1 MDTKRNHLRH
11 VDGLRALAVL
21 SVIFFHFGIFGFS
34 GGYIGVD
41 IFFVISGF
49 LITRII
55 VAEIELTRKFSFIN
69 FYKRRVRRLFP
80 ALLFVLLLTSL
91 AALLLFTPENLV
103 QYGGSLA
110 SAALSVSNIL
120 FWFESGYFDTASH
133 LKPLLHTWSLS
144 VEEQFYLI
152 WPLLLLLMASKTKK
166 IAAIIIL
173 GAASFYL
180 NYYYVNA
187 AQPGFESTLFFLAP
201 FRVFEFSFGA
211 ICVYLEKN
219 YPSRRPLLELTALLG
234 LALISYSFFTL
245 DQSSVFPYINALPC
259 CLGTALIILSRG
271 SLITKWLLENKL
283 TVAIGL
289 LSYSLYLVHWPIYVF
304 ARYVFIDVSSVAMVA
319 AMFIASLLLA
329 AISFFYIERPFRYG
343 VSPWHKAWVY
353 RVAISGMLLICLL
366 GIAQKMSDGWVWR
379 YSSAPLSASQ
389 IEEGKSKRFIGL
401 HTGCNLLELD
411 NAERCHMDRPI
422 QILLFGNSHEP
433 DGYNIVNYLYGA
445 NSQVNIISFGTVNDC
460 AFVVDENGLS
470 SSVAALDC
478 ARRFATLNN
487 PEFFNKLTHIVYS
500 NHTGFEYV
508 ARDLWAALASL
519 STRNTKIKLI
529 VLGSYLETSVDCS
542 TIRNKD
548 GDFEACKNAQY
559 ITYFKPDERAQSIVP
574 EVKALDYLYI
584 SKFDLLC
591 PDKQLSSCLTF
602 ANGEPMFYDVHHLSY
617 GFAQHLAKLIAFNH
631 QQPLM
636 QLGLPKPL
644 SSE

>member
-353 RVAISGMLLICLL
+353 RVAITGMLLICLL